1 MFKFQLVFVA
11 RSYQVFTVLSQ
22 MEAPRA
28 VFVQGLVAQPHWAH
42 LARIACTNVLRWRS
56 TLYRDIMGHHWPRVA
71 NVWRSTEYR
80 SAEVDGW
87 SVPLK
92 CCTFEIM
99 RNQTVSETFNGVE
112 LAALF
117 IPAGSGCFL
126 QSGQNNLSSTFLEVW
141 PMKCPF
147 LLQPTAW
154 NSTCLSE
161 ALAFCS
167 VFCPVACEMKRQFI
181 VNSSSDTSV
190 YRMTGSIRRQSFSTC
205 RRTTSE
211 SADCQWLPCSL
222 AAWCL
227 RAALQ
232 ALHQFKINLLQ
243 SWEARWHSLSCWLG
257 WESWRL
263 AHFEKQTQSL
273 QETDPFII
281 FIENQH

>member
-1 MFKFQLVFVA
+1 M
-11 RSYQVFTVLSQ
+11 
-22 MEAPRA
+22 
-28 VFVQGLVAQPHWAH
+28 
-42 LARIACTNVLRWRS
+42 
-56 TLYRDIMGHHWPRVA
+56 
-71 NVWRSTEYR
+71 
-80 SAEVDGW
+80 VDQCW

-99 RNQTVSETFNGVE
+99 RNQTVSETLNGVE

-232 ALHQFKINLLQ
+232 ALHHGRPSTLL
-243 SWEARWHSLSCWLG
+243 RWHSLSCWLRILETG
-257 WESWRL
+257 PFWETNAESSGNRSFYYLYWKPALKSSMFLLSLIL
-263 AHFEKQTQSL
+263 AVKL
-273 QETDPFII
+273 PGCQESNNNMSSSPYGII
-281 FIENQH
+281 RVSKI